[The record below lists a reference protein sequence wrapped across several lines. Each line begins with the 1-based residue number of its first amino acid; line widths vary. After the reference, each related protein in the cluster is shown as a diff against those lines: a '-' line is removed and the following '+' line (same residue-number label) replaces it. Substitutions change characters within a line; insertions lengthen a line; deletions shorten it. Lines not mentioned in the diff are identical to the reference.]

1 MEKVISINDDWRW
14 IIGGGNILKKTW
26 RNRKRLHVSSATC
39 FQCHMF
45 PVLHVSSATCFQC
58 HMFPVLHVSSAT
70 CFQCHMFPVPIMIYT
85 YCYNLF
91 LAYKVCLWK
100 FGNYYNLFFAY
111 KVCLWKF
118 EYYCCPLIKDG

>member
-26 RNRKRLHVSSATC
+26 RNRKR
-39 FQCHMF
+39 
-45 PVLHVSSATCFQC
+45 
-58 HMFPVLHVSSAT
+58 
-70 CFQCHMFPVPIMIYT
+70 PIMIYT